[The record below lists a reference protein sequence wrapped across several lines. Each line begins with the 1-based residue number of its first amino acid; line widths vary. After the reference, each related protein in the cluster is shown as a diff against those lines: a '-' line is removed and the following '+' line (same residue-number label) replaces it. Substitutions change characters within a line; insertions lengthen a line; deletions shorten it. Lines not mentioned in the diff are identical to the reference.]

1 VTARSLLLVED
12 DPAIA
17 RAAAYALE
25 REGFSVDHV
34 SLVRDARQRLATAP
48 YAAAILDIGL
58 PDGSGLDLCRDLR
71 QQYPALPLIILSAR
85 GEEMDRVLGLELGA
99 DDYLT
104 KPFSPRE
111 LCARVRSLLRRSAL
125 APVPAAPAVAEPTP
139 PLIEHDPTD
148 NRLRLAGVPLKLTRR
163 EQGLLIVLL
172 RRPGRVW
179 SREQLLSEV
188 WGDDIESTDR
198 TVDTHVKTLRAKLR
212 ELRPDLELIVT
223 HRGMGYS
230 LELPPPSA
238 QEPRP

>member
-1 VTARSLLLVED
+1 VAHHRLLLVED

-17 RAAAYALE
+17 RTVAYALE
-25 REGFSVDHV
+25 REGFAVDQV
-34 SLVRDARQRLATAP
+34 SLVRDARQRLSSAAAITTPP

-71 QQYPALPLIILSAR
+71 QHGSLPLIILSAR

-99 DDYLT
+99 DDYLA

-111 LCARVRSLLRRSAL
+111 LCARVRSLLRRAVL
-125 APVPAAPAVAEPTP
+125 APAAVPAAAP
-139 PLIEHDPTD
+139 PSLPLLEHDPAD
-148 NRLRLAGVPLKLTRR
+148 KRLRLAGVPLKLTRR
-163 EQGLLIVLL
+163 EHGLLLVLL

-198 TVDTHVKTLRAKLR
+198 TVDTHIKTLRAKLR

-230 LELPPPSA
+230 LELP
-238 QEPRP
+238 RP